1 MTEALPETATP
12 STSPSTPAE
21 EEVVGRR
28 SRGRLILKKTLDGLL
43 PVIVALVIGAI
54 VLRVAGINPFAVYR
68 LMAENAFGT
77 STGIT
82 GTLTSATPLLF
93 TGLATAVAFRAG
105 IFSMGAE
112 SGFILGGLA
121 AAWLAVTIEGPSIV
135 VIVIAMLG
143 GMIAGGLFAVP
154 PALLKV
160 RLGVDEVVST
170 LMLNFVAVG
179 LVAWIVNAYLLAPG
193 SANSSTRP
201 IPTSLWKL
209 APPASLNVGFIIAL
223 LLIVAYW
230 ICLKRTSSG
239 VELHHVGVNARFAAA
254 QGIQV
259 SRLVIGAMVACGA
272 IAGLGGA
279 VHAMGV
285 VGKFVSS
292 GFSASYGFTGIAVAL
307 LARRSAWGLIP
318 AAILFG
324 AFTSAGTTIQLF
336 DNIPLD
342 IVSVLQGTVMMF
354 AVATFVIDW
363 RRGKKKPS

>member
-1 MTEALPETATP
+1 MSEALPDTVTP
-12 STSPSTPAE
+12 ATSPSAPTEDELAATRGR
-21 EEVVGRR
+21 GRR
-28 SRGRLILKKTLDGLL
+28 VAKKTLDALL

-54 VLRVAGINPFAVYR
+54 VLRIAGIDPFAVYQ
-68 LMAENAFGT
+68 LMAKNAFGT
-77 STGIT
+77 STGLT

-93 TGLATAVAFRAG
+93 TGLATAIAFRAG

-112 SGFILGGLA
+112 SGFILGGLT
-121 AAWLAVTIEGPSIV
+121 AAWLAVAVHGPSIV
-135 VIVIAMLG
+135 VILVAMLG
-143 GMIAGGLFAVP
+143 GMVAGALFALP

-201 IPTSLWKL
+201 VPVSLWKL
-209 APPASLNVGFIIAL
+209 APPASLNVGFIISM
-223 LLIVAYW
+223 LLIAAYW
-230 ICLKRTSSG
+230 VYLRRTSSG
-239 VELHHVGVNARFAAA
+239 IELHHVGVNSRFAAA
-254 QGIQV
+254 QGIEV
-259 SRLVIGAMVACGA
+259 SRVVIGAMVACGA

-285 VGKFVSS
+285 VGKFVAS

-363 RRGKKKPS
+363 RRSKKKAA